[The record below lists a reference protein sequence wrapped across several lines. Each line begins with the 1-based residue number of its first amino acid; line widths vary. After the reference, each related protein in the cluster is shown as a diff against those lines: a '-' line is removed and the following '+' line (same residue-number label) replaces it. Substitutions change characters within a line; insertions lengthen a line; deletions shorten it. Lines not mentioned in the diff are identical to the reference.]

1 MARVGIILLCRY
13 DSKRLPG
20 KILKKIKG
28 KTVLEYILE
37 RLKLVELSDNII
49 VATSKEKNDD
59 VIVQFCEKSKVNV
72 FRGDKD
78 NVAKRMLDCAKT
90 FGLDYFVRVSGDNL
104 LIDYAL
110 IDKLIQKAVKDKL
123 NLVSN
128 LPKRTFPSGI
138 SIEVLKT
145 TVYERIYPKMKDAY
159 DREHATTYLYENLR
173 ELGRYEFIYNI
184 HLAKAKDLK
193 LSLDTQQ
200 DFDYLSKLISAMK
213 KDHTKYL
220 LEDVYCLSESL

>member
-37 RLKLVELSDNII
+37 RLKLVKLADDMI

-59 VIVQFCEKSKVNV
+59 VIVQFCEKNKINV

-90 FGLDYFVRVSGDNL
+90 FRLDYFVRISGDNI

-110 IDKLIQKAVKDKL
+110 IDKLIQKAVKEKL

-138 SIEVLKT
+138 SIEVVKT
-145 TVYERIYPKMKDAY
+145 TFYERIYTKMKDAY
-159 DREHATTYLYENLR
+159 DREHATTYLYQNLR
-173 ELGRYEFIYNI
+173 EIGRYEFIYNI

-220 LEDVYCLSESL
+220 LEDVYRLTESL